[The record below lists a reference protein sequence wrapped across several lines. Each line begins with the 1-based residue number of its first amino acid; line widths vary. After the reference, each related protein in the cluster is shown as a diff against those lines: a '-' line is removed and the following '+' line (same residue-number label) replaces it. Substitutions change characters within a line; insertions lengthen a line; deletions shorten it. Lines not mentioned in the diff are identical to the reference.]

1 MYKNEIQTKKNC
13 SVNMKESS
21 NVVLFCLK
29 RKRKKMVPF
38 YVFCENVERGTL
50 NTFPA
55 KTKVS

>member
-1 MYKNEIQTKKNC
+1 
-13 SVNMKESS
+13 MKESS

-55 KTKVS
+55 KTKVF